1 MTKRQTAKHIDP
13 GVKGSA
19 LDLFA
24 LILAGGAGTRLWP
37 RSRTDSPKQLLSLF
51 SGRTMLQ
58 ETYDRICPIV
68 PSDHVFIITNQNYAR
83 EVHAQ
88 LPEIPRKNI
97 IGEPEGHGTAPAIG
111 LGAIYIEK
119 LDPNAVMVSLHADHY
134 IERAEEFRQALINAA
149 RAANDG
155 NLVLLGIQPR
165 NPETGYGYIHRG
177 EVIEKVGEHPIYR
190 VAEFMEK
197 PDEATATRFIASG
210 EYYWNSGIFAWRVA
224 TILREIETHQPKLYE
239 QLRAIGRTLRTSRER
254 ETLKRVWKKI
264 ANETIDVG
272 VLEKSERVAVTPID
286 VGWSDVGS
294 WATLLEILPGNHE
307 ENVIIGEHIGV
318 DTKASLLYSP
328 NRLIATVGLSNMI
341 VVDTGDAILVCPK
354 DRAQE
359 VKHLVEAL
367 KRDNKHKYL

>member
-1 MTKRQTAKHIDP
+1 MPKKQNSNHNN
-13 GVKGSA
+13 
-19 LDLFA
+19 LFA

-37 RSRTDSPKQLLSLF
+37 RSRRDSPKQLLSLF
-51 SGRTMLQ
+51 SARTMLQ

-68 PSDHVFIITNQNYAR
+68 PSDHVFVITNQNYAS

-88 LPEIPRKNI
+88 LPDIPRKNI

-111 LGAIYIEK
+111 LGALYIEK
-119 LDPNAVMVSLHADHY
+119 LDPNAVMFSLHADHY
-134 IERAEEFRQALINAA
+134 IERAEEFRQALMNAA
-149 RAANDG
+149 HAARDG

-190 VAEFMEK
+190 VAQFMEK
-197 PDEATATRFIASG
+197 PDEATATQFLASG
-210 EYYWNSGIFAWRVA
+210 EYYWNSGIFAWRIS
-224 TILREIETHQPKLYE
+224 TILGEIATHQPKLYE
-239 QLRAIGRTLRTSRER
+239 QLQKIRRVLRTPRER
-254 ETLKRVWKKI
+254 ETMKRVWKTI

-272 VLEKSERVAVTPID
+272 ILEKSGRVAVAPID

-294 WATLLEILPGNHE
+294 WATLLEILPGNRE
-307 ENVIIGEHIGV
+307 DNVIIGEHIGV
-318 DTKASLLYSP
+318 DTKSSLLYSP

-354 DRAQE
+354 ERAQE
-359 VKHLVEAL
+359 VKHLVDAL